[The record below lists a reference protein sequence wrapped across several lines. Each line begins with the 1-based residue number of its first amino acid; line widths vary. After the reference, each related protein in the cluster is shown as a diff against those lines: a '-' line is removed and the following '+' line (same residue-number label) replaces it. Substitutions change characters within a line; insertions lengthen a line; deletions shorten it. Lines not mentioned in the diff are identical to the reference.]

1 MGFQFRGGFLLAEF
15 FSILFES
22 TRMAWYYNEV
32 SAGGLNLWGRLSS
45 LPFGQFG
52 MAGWKACPTRLG
64 PPIDQVETLSDGI
77 N

>member
-1 MGFQFRGGFLLAEF
+1 
-15 FSILFES
+15 
-22 TRMAWYYNEV
+22 MAWYYNEV

-64 PPIDQVETLSDGI
+64 PPIDQVQRLSDGI